1 MAVALWPLTLSIP
14 LAGIAAAMF
23 VFGFGSMIFV
33 PPLVSMLTL
42 RAPAAL
48 RPKVMTAYVTV
59 LTLAG
64 PAGLALGGP
73 SVQAFGLSAV
83 FVGIA
88 CAFTIGAVGLLIVIA
103 TRARVE
109 EVPAPTPSPVA

>member
-1 MAVALWPLTLSIP
+1 
-14 LAGIAAAMF
+14 
-23 VFGFGSMIFV
+23 
-33 PPLVSMLTL
+33 
-42 RAPAAL
+42 
-48 RPKVMTAYVTV
+48 
-59 LTLAG
+59 
-64 PAGLALGGP
+64 
-73 SVQAFGLSAV
+73 VQAFGLSAV